1 MVGCRL
7 DRNEVQPM
15 KDELSLLQA
24 QLTYKK
30 RLEAMLKE
38 LRQQHSPL
46 ELKVR
51 QLENAMMNERRDV
64 EILEGR
70 SLAAFFYLLTGKK
83 DEKLSEERKEY
94 YAARVRY
101 EAARR
106 ELEAIEIDI
115 QSTEEDLA
123 DLQDCEQRYASA
135 IEVKRIAIEQSD
147 DPRSRE
153 FLHKEHKLNSLRY
166 LEKDLEEAISAGTNV
181 LRIASDVVNSLRGIE
196 NWGYLDR
203 LGHNR
208 LTDMAKQETLDEAQQ
223 NVESLQ
229 VALQNFNK
237 ELSDIPDR
245 DTLQGSIDRML
256 RFSEAFFENLFMDAS
271 VPQRLRASYA
281 QVEHALDS
289 ALGILRQLQTR
300 LEEVRHNQ
308 AKAKAEVDAL
318 ILEIEL

>member
-1 MVGCRL
+1 
-7 DRNEVQPM
+7 M

-38 LRQQHSPL
+38 LQQQHEPL
-46 ELKVR
+46 VLKVR
-51 QLENAMMNERRDV
+51 QLENTMANERRDV

-70 SLAAFFYLLTGKK
+70 SLAAFFYILTGKK

-106 ELEAIEIDI
+106 ELEAIETDI

-123 DLQDCEQRYASA
+123 DLQDCEQRYIQA
-135 IEVKRIAIEQSD
+135 IEAKRLAIEQAD
-147 DPRSRE
+147 DPRSRD
-153 FLHKEHKLNSLRY
+153 FLEKEHSLNALKCQKK
-166 LEKDLEEAISAGTNV
+166 ELEEAITVGTNV
-181 LRIASDVVNSLRGIE
+181 LRIASEVMSSLRNIE
-196 NWGYLDR
+196 NWAYLDR

-208 LTDMAKQETLDEAQQ
+208 LTDIAKHETLDEAQK

-229 VALQNFNK
+229 IELQKFNK
-237 ELSDIPDR
+237 ELSDIPSR
-245 DTLQGSIDRML
+245 ESLQISIDRML
-256 RFSEAFFENLFMDAS
+256 NFSEAFFENLFMDAT
-271 VPQRLRASYA
+271 VPERLRQSYA
-281 QVEHALDS
+281 QVEQTLDPT
-289 ALGILRQLQTR
+289 LGILRQLQTR
-300 LEEVRHNQ
+300 LEEVRHTQ
-308 AKAKAEVDAL
+308 AKAKAELDSM

>member
-1 MVGCRL
+1 
-7 DRNEVQPM
+7 M

-38 LRQQHSPL
+38 LRQQQTFLDHKVQEL
-46 ELKVR
+46 EA
-51 QLENAMMNERRDV
+51 AMITGRKDV
-64 EILEGR
+64 EVLEGR
-70 SLAAFFYLLTGKK
+70 SLAAFFYILTGKK
-83 DEKLSEERKEY
+83 EEKLSEERQQY
-94 YAARVRY
+94 YASRVKY

-106 ELEAIEIDI
+106 ELDAIEMDI

-135 IEVKRIAIEQSD
+135 IERKRIAIEQAD

-153 FLHKEHKLNSLRY
+153 FLEKEHNLNTLKY
-166 LEKDLEEAISAGTNV
+166 QEKELEVAIAAGTNV
-181 LRIASDVVNSLRGIE
+181 LRIASEVMNSLRNIE

-203 LGHNR
+203 LGRNR
-208 LTDMAKQETLDEAQQ
+208 LTDMAKHETLDEAQK

-229 VALQNFNK
+229 VELQKFNK
-237 ELSDIPDR
+237 ELSDIPCR
-245 DTLQGSIDRML
+245 ESLQGSIDRML
-256 RFSEAFFENLFMDAS
+256 NFSESFFENLFMDAT
-271 VPQRLRASYA
+271 VPERLRQSYA
-281 QVEHALDS
+281 QVEHTLDPT
-289 ALGILRQLQTR
+289 LGILRQLQTR

-308 AKAKAEVDAL
+308 IKAKAEVDAL